1 MNDSTTAGQPVVPMT
16 GAEPVKGFAEPKGG
30 FADKMVDNIDDVAV
44 AEKGGAYES
53 KAELERLYKIHGPD
67 GLDEDGHPKR
77 TGRPAQD

>member
-1 MNDSTTAGQPVVPMT
+1 MEDG
-16 GAEPVKGFAEPKGG
+16 KGFG
-30 FADKMVDNIDDVAV
+30 DKMVDNIDDVTT

-77 TGRPAQD
+77 TGDSYILSAGEVRVGVPDN